1 VRLPVNLKRVRLT
14 YSTRIIFSAIAAI
27 LYYFYAAPVLT
38 LFALGHLFFSLLWI
52 FLVERELLAGDT
64 KAFRFFRIILDL
76 LNITVFIYATG
87 GDESFFPI
95 GYSVVVVNSSLE
107 TNRENG
113 IFAAAVATVM
123 YAFLM
128 IFLATG
134 ILPMMNIFDS
144 SSRRFSILSGI
155 LTFIVVILSS
165 SLLHVVVN
173 RMFSNLEKSRIQLKK
188 ARDALWSEMELA
200 TKIQSVL
207 LPLNPGL
214 PGFDVLGYYRPA
226 SEVGGDFY
234 DIIEA
239 KGRHWIVMGD
249 VSGHGVSAGLVMM
262 MILSS
267 LRSLI
272 EQKPEASPAEILNCA
287 NLAMF
292 DPIKKLDENKYVT
305 ILLFKTTVDGEFDFA
320 GSHQDILVY
329 RTQSVSVESI
339 ETPGAWIGAFRD
351 IEKDLRITGLKLN
364 RDDIVLLYSDGL
376 TECMDQNGDLFGED
390 RLKKVLQENGK
401 LDLPAVRDRIL
412 ESIRRYRLPD
422 DVTFLLL
429 KRR

>member
-1 VRLPVNLKRVRLT
+1 
-14 YSTRIIFSAIAAI
+14 
-27 LYYFYAAPVLT
+27 
-38 LFALGHLFFSLLWI
+38 
-52 FLVERELLAGDT
+52 
-64 KAFRFFRIILDL
+64 
-76 LNITVFIYATG
+76 
-87 GDESFFPI
+87 
-95 GYSVVVVNSSLE
+95 
-107 TNRENG
+107 
-113 IFAAAVATVM
+113 
-123 YAFLM
+123 
-128 IFLATG
+128 
-134 ILPMMNIFDS
+134 
-144 SSRRFSILSGI
+144 
-155 LTFIVVILSS
+155 
-165 SLLHVVVN
+165 
-173 RMFSNLEKSRIQLKK
+173 
-188 ARDALWSEMELA
+188 
-200 TKIQSVL
+200 
-207 LPLNPGL
+207 
-214 PGFDVLGYYRPA
+214 
-226 SEVGGDFY
+226 
-234 DIIEA
+234 
-239 KGRHWIVMGD
+239 
-249 VSGHGVSAGLVMM
+249 MM

-272 EQKPEASPAEILNCA
+272 EQKPEANPAEILNCA

-329 RTQSVSVESI
+329 RTQSGSVESI